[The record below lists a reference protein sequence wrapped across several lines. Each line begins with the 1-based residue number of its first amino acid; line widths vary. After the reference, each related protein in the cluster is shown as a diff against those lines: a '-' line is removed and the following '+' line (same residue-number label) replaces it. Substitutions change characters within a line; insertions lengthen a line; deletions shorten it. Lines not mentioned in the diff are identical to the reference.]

1 MGMTQPLFI
10 ITGAMAAGKSTIA
23 KALVQRFDKS
33 AHVGG
38 DAFLRMIVKGGAVMG
53 PVLDA
58 EARAQLTLRQ
68 EIAAEVARRY
78 HAAGFA
84 VVYQD
89 ILIGADLIAAV
100 ERLRDLA
107 PRVVILAPSIATL
120 AQRDRDRAKTGYGDG
135 FPPDV
140 LAEAL
145 ARDTPRDIGLWL
157 DTSAM
162 SVDEVVEAILG
173 AWADSVST
181 RGVN

>member
-1 MGMTQPLFI
+1 MTQPLFI

-23 KALVQRFDKS
+23 KALVQRFEKS

-38 DAFLRMIVKGGAVMG
+38 DAFLRMIAKGGAVMG

-89 ILIGADLIAAV
+89 ILIGQDLVDAVARLADL
-100 ERLRDLA
+100 E
-107 PRVVILAPSIATL
+107 PRVVVLAPSVAVL
-120 AQRDRDRAKTGYGDG
+120 AARDAARGKTGYGDH
-135 FPPDV
+135 FPPGV

-145 ARDTPRDIGLWL
+145 ARQTPREIGQWI
-157 DTSAM
+157 DSSAM
-162 SVDEVVEAILG
+162 SVDQVVEAILAG
-173 AWADSVST
+173 
-181 RGVN
+181 